1 MLLRHTFKSL
11 REKRLRFVLALT
23 ISAIPFS
30 ATAQNEPGAN
40 QSPWQESL
48 APAAKGTRI
57 AVPKPILREL
67 KADPENCLDP
77 SPSELGKMDG
87 YLILGKKYRLVAV
100 WGRSSCF
107 CSPTG
112 NCAFWLFRPRD
123 GKYEKILDTD
133 MVNRFGFAHSTTT
146 GLPDLVLLSHGS
158 AFDSGGALWKFDGV
172 SYQQVCTWLRT
183 SRRETKDG
191 NWIDVEPY
199 ITENTCGP
207 NHNQ

>member
-112 NCAFWLFRPRD
+112 NCAFWLFRPKMENTRKFSTPTWSID
-123 GKYEKILDTD
+123 SASRIRLLLACRISYCCHMDRRSIRAELCGSLTVYRI
-133 MVNRFGFAHSTTT
+133 NRFALGSEQADEKRRTAT
-146 GLPDLVLLSHGS
+146 G
-158 AFDSGGALWKFDGV
+158 
-172 SYQQVCTWLRT
+172 
-183 SRRETKDG
+183 
-191 NWIDVEPY
+191 
-199 ITENTCGP
+199 
-207 NHNQ
+207 